1 MPSTFE
7 SRLRDHLADD
17 DFDDAIN
24 YFMKRYS
31 KRAIVPTSSSND
43 SKDSKD
49 IDTKIEITQSSDGY
63 SLESYEI
70 WQQYLKI
77 IEDHLSILQKQEGLN
92 NVEFKEKIEL
102 VSKVN
107 PMLVRL
113 MIASW
118 EFQQF
123 IEICKEYNETIDDT
137 YVNDDNDN
145 IAESKI
151 DDDVNDNDSKDY
163 K

>member
-7 SRLRDHLADD
+7 SRLRQHLADD
-17 DFDDAIN
+17 EFDENIN
-24 YFMKRYS
+24 AFMKRYS
-31 KRAIVPTSSSND
+31 KLIIGSQKSSD
-43 SKDSKD
+43 TKDSKD
-49 IDTKIEITQSSDGY
+49 IDY
-63 SLESYEI
+63 SRDNEYTLQSYEL
-70 WQQYLKI
+70 WKEYLDV
-77 IEDHLSILQKQEGLN
+77 IETHLAVLQKQEGLS
-92 NVEFKEKIEL
+92 NVEFKESIEN
-102 VSKVN
+102 VAKSN

-123 IEICKEYNETIDDT
+123 IEICKEYNEAIDD
-137 YVNDDNDN
+137 VDDVDDDNNDD

-151 DDDVNDNDSKDY
+151 NEKDDSDSKDY

>member
-7 SRLRDHLADD
+7 SRLREHLADD
-17 DFDDAIN
+17 EFDESITK
-24 YFMKRYS
+24 FMKQYS
-31 KRAIVPTSSSND
+31 KLILASPKSSE

-49 IDTKIEITQSSDGY
+49 VDYNNREKNEY
-63 SLESYEI
+63 SLQSYEI
-70 WQQYLKI
+70 WKDYLEV
-77 IEDHLSILQKQEGLN
+77 IERHLSVLQKAEGLTS
-92 NVEFKEKIEL
+92 VEFKEQIANIE
-102 VSKVN
+102 KTN

-123 IEICKEYNETIDDT
+123 IEICKEYNEAIDD
-137 YVNDDNDN
+137 VDNDDVDDD

-151 DDDVNDNDSKDY
+151 NHKDDNDSKDF

>member
-17 DFDDAIN
+17 EFDDSIN
-24 YFMKRYS
+24 SFMKRYS
-31 KRAIVPTSSSND
+31 KLVIASPKSLE

-49 IDTKIEITQSSDGY
+49 IDY
-63 SLESYEI
+63 SRDINEYTLESYDI
-70 WQQYLKI
+70 WKQYLAV
-77 IEDHLSILQKQEGLN
+77 IESHLAILQKSEGLT
-92 NVEFKEKIEL
+92 NVEFKEKIEN
-102 VSKVN
+102 VSKTN

-123 IEICKEYNETIDDT
+123 IEICKEYNETIDDND
-137 YVNDDNDN
+137 NDDD

-151 DDDVNDNDSKDY
+151 NEKDDNDSKDY

>member
-7 SRLRDHLADD
+7 SRLRQHLADD
-17 DFDDAIN
+17 EFDESIN
-24 YFMKRYS
+24 AFMKRYS
-31 KRAIVPTSSSND
+31 KLIIASPTLD

-49 IDTKIEITQSSDGY
+49 IDY
-63 SLESYEI
+63 SRDNEYTLQSYEI
-70 WQQYLKI
+70 WKDYLEV
-77 IEDHLSILQKQEGLN
+77 IETHLAVLQKAEGLS
-92 NVEFKEKIEL
+92 NVEFKESIEN
-102 VSKVN
+102 VAKSN

-123 IEICKEYNETIDDT
+123 IEICKEYNEAIDDVDDVD
-137 YVNDDNDN
+137 YDNDD

-151 DDDVNDNDSKDY
+151 NEKDDIDSKDY

>member
-7 SRLRDHLADD
+7 SRLREHLADD
-17 DFDDAIN
+17 EFDESIN
-24 YFMKRYS
+24 KFMKQNS
-31 KRAIVPTSSSND
+31 KLILSPKSLD

-49 IDTKIEITQSSDGY
+49 VDYSRDNNEY
-63 SLESYEI
+63 SLQSYEI
-70 WQQYLKI
+70 WKDYLQV
-77 IEDHLSILQKQEGLN
+77 IERHLSVLQKAEGLT
-92 NVEFKEKIEL
+92 NVEFKEKIANIE
-102 VSKVN
+102 KTN

-123 IEICKEYNETIDDT
+123 IEICKEYNEA
-137 YVNDDNDN
+137 NDDVYDDNNDDD
-145 IAESKI
+145 IAESKFN
-151 DDDVNDNDSKDY
+151 DKDDNDSKDF

>member
-24 YFMKRYS
+24 NFMKKYS
-31 KRAIVPTSSSND
+31 TRALANC
-43 SKDSKD
+43 KDSKE
-49 IDTKIEITQSSDGY
+49 IDDKIGRDNSEY
-63 SLESYEI
+63 SLQSYDI
-70 WQQYLKI
+70 WQQYLQI
-77 IEDHLSILQKQEGLN
+77 IEDHLSILQNREGLN
-92 NVEFKEKIEL
+92 NVEFKEKLEL
-102 VSKVN
+102 VSKTN

-123 IEICKEYNETIDDT
+123 IEICKEYNETIDNVDD
-137 YVNDDNDN
+137 NDDNDYD

-151 DDDVNDNDSKDY
+151 NDVNDTDSKDY